1 MKNVIENMVGRVD
14 DEVHDLRVPDGA
26 EDVTIEI
33 LKIHEDDIVVN
44 QGKSKMIV
52 TMQSLVGW
60 EPRGE
65 S

>member
-44 QGKSKMIV
+44 RRKIEDDGNDV
-52 TMQSLVGW
+52 
-60 EPRGE
+60 
-65 S
+65 